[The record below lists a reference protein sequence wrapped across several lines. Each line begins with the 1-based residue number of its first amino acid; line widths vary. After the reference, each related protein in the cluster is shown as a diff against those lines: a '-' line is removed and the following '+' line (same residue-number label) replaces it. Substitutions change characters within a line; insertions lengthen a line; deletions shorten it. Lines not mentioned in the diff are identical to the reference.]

1 MWYAW
6 HDRSDMIKHVWLN
19 VWWASHRAYISG
31 SENNDATVK
40 ELFRSTEEKKK
51 LNHTMEL
58 IFLTFLL
65 IFKLNYLGKILLS
78 NINIIDHQESF
89 VLFRF
94 CDWKSKNMENRVLE

>member
-1 MWYAW
+1 MM
-6 HDRSDMIKHVWLN
+6 SF
-19 VWWASHRAYISG
+19 ASRIY
-31 SENNDATVK
+31 
-40 ELFRSTEEKKK
+40 FRLRKQQRRDCERIVSFNGRKKK